1 MTASN
6 MDNGNRALHVIMVK
20 KNPQYTGNQN
30 EQWKLDLL
38 WSRKLPLFPTH
49 RGRLFMSYHGY

>member
-6 MDNGNRALHVIMVK
+6 MDNGNRALIMVK
-20 KNPQYTGNQN
+20 KTPQYTGNQT

-38 WSRKLPLFPTH
+38 WSRKLRCFQIIGDGCL
-49 RGRLFMSYHGY
+49 